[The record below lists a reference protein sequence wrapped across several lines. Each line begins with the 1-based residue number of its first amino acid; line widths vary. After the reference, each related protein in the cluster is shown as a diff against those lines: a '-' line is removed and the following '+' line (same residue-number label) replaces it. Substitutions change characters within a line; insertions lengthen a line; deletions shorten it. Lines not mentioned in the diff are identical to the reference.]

1 MSLPPHEFWQQIY
14 PAGTHATDQ
23 EAGFK
28 NEYPAL
34 LPDGQ
39 QILLPIRI
47 LPGDGNSAVA
57 SLIVNQASFKVFDA
71 LVDAMVER
79 VRPFKPEIVVGV
91 PTLGLTLAH
100 ALAMRLG
107 HQRMVA
113 LGTSRKFW
121 YEDSFSE
128 PISSI
133 TTPDQAKRI
142 YLDPRMFPVLE
153 GRRVLLVDDVVSTG
167 SSSGAVLRLLAKAGL
182 APVAFAVA
190 MTQGMRWQTPLSQ
203 LAPALAVAAA
213 IATPRLALSSD
224 GRWRPCE

>member
-14 PAGTHATDQ
+14 PAGTHDTD
-23 EAGFK
+23 ERSGFAGA
-28 NEYPAL
+28 YPAA
-34 LPDGQ
+34 LPDGR
-39 QILLPIRI
+39 QILLPIRV
-47 LPGDGNSAVA
+47 LPGDGKSAVA

-71 LVDAMVER
+71 LVDTMAER
-79 VRPFKPEIVVGV
+79 VRRFRPEIVIGV

-107 HQRMVA
+107 HERMVA

-121 YEDSFSE
+121 YDEKLSQ

-133 TTPDQAKRI
+133 TTPDQTKRI
-142 YLDPRMFPVLE
+142 YLDPRMLPVLE

-167 SSSGAVLRLLAKAGL
+167 TSSSAVLTLLAEAGI

-190 MTQGMRWQTPLSQ
+190 MTQGARWQAPLDQ
-203 LAPALAVAAA
+203 LAPGLPVVSA
-213 IATPRLALSSD
+213 IASPRLTFSAD